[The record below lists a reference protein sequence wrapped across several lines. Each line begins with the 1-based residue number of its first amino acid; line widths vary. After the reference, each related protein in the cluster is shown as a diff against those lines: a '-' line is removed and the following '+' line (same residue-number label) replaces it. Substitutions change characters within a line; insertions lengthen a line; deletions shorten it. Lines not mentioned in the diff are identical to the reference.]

1 MKKKLFFV
9 LWLFFVFPLVSAVVN
24 PDKPLKGAWDLNARK
39 VWEINELGGNPIV
52 SPIITVTDDET
63 LCVYDE
69 KFALN
74 YLVDKNG
81 KLKTTFGKRG
91 QGPGEVAREV
101 LIFAIK
107 DKLVIYD
114 FPAKLH
120 CFSNNG
126 EYVKTHSISIGI
138 IPYYFINENEYI
150 SAPPPVR
157 ENAEIKYVNL
167 NTGNNRVIKEILYE
181 ARITRS
187 GNIAAIPGFTKMLQL
202 SFDPQ
207 NKRIYYGM
215 DDSYHIDMI
224 DLDGKMI
231 NTFSVQRSRPKIS
244 DEKKKEIIY
253 NHFRGSRVEHESES
267 AAKHLS
273 NELTYFNRI
282 RIEDGRV
289 FIFLNNI
296 VTDWKSQP
304 IDIFSL
310 DGKYLYHCIFTP
322 GDGDSISNSLS
333 FGDIL
338 VLKKGHLY
346 VILENSS
353 GEAKIAKYKISLP
366 MKK

>member
-1 MKKKLFFV
+1 MKKILFFV
-9 LWLFFVFPLVSAVVN
+9 VWLFFVFPLLSEVVN
-24 PDKPLKGAWDLNARK
+24 PDKPLKGVWDLNARK
-39 VWEINELGGNPIV
+39 VWEITQLGGNPIV
-52 SPIITVTDDET
+52 SPIITVTDDDT

-81 KLKTTFGKRG
+81 KLKTTFGKKG
-91 QGPGEVAREV
+91 QGPGEVAREA
-101 LIFAIK
+101 LIFAVK

-120 CFSNNG
+120 YFSNNG
-126 EYVKTHSISIGI
+126 EYVKTNSISIGI

-157 ENAEIKYVNL
+157 EKAQIKYVNL
-167 NTGNNRVIKEILYE
+167 HTGNKRVIKDILYE

-187 GNIAAIPGFTKMLQL
+187 GMIAAIPGFTKMLQL
-202 SFDPQ
+202 SFSPQ
-207 NKRIYYGM
+207 NKLVYYGM
-215 DDSYHIDMI
+215 DDSYHINMI

-231 NTFSVQRSRPKIS
+231 NSFSLQRPRPKIS
-244 DEKKKEIIY
+244 DELKKEIIY

-267 AAKHLS
+267 AVKHLS

-296 VTDWKSQP
+296 VTNWKSQP

-310 DGKYLYHCIFTP
+310 DGKYLHHCIFTP
-322 GDGDSISNSLS
+322 GDGDSISNNLS

-338 VLKKGHLY
+338 VLKKDHLY
-346 VILENSS
+346 IILEDSD

-366 MKK
+366 E